1 MVLALRVAVFFFLLL
16 RVVGGVELALI
27 SPDRV
32 FAILALA
39 VASAYGASFWGILK
53 REIWGYYFALVLIG
67 LDLAGAL
74 LALFFKP
81 ALAGVVAVAAVFD
94 LAFLFAV
101 LYLMRVEVKGEGLR
115 G

>member
-27 SPDRV
+27 SSDRV

-53 REIWGYYFALVLIG
+53 REVWGYYFALVLIG

-81 ALAGVVAVAAVFD
+81 AGVVAVAAAFD

-101 LYLMRVEVKGEGLR
+101 LYLIKVEVKGKDLR
-115 G
+115 S